1 VTPSQLQAND
11 LDRLASMATP
21 SPSTALTKRS
31 IDTAL
36 MPPPPTKRIKRPPKV
51 LDEDDYTDALSK
63 IIARDFFPGL
73 HEVQYQQEYLNAL
86 ESNDETWIA
95 EAGQKLREAMTP
107 LPSGRQR
114 RSARN
119 SRFSTPALTPVH
131 AGTAT
136 PVANK
141 TPVGWSDG
149 ATPSGVTGSEYS
161 TTPCTQ
167 KDEIDTSTLSLSAF
181 QSKYTSEDNES
192 FNALLDTQNA
202 TRRQKHAHLWTPD
215 NRIPSARQIA
225 YREREQRLLIQKAE
239 AEAETA
245 NSGKELVALI
255 AGATDARPAKPDS
268 WRRTKPDNAF
278 MFHATSVDED
288 GIDTVA
294 QIREASSKAGP
305 KGVNY
310 GNTRFTPQALNNE
323 STDSFVPPS
332 PSLNTSIIARRDAAR
347 NARSETEYSGG
358 ETPRVNGYA
367 YVDEDEP
374 ENIPQE
380 ATAPEPSYRDL
391 LAGQAGD
398 GTPNPF
404 KIGEVRRREDLHHRM
419 VERDAKRK
427 RLKSAET
434 VRTPIPGT
442 PGGSRSGNL
451 TPAARKLLDR
461 VGRTPVSK
469 HGAIRDGDTRAKDMW
484 TPSSTPRR
492 RAGVIDKK

>member
-1 VTPSQLQAND
+1 VTASQPQAND

-36 MPPPPTKRIKRPPKV
+36 MPPPPAKRIKRPPKV

-86 ESNDETWIA
+86 ESNDESWIA
-95 EAGQKLREAMTP
+95 EAGQKLREVMTP

-131 AGTAT
+131 TATAT

-141 TPVGWSDG
+141 TPVGWSDD

-161 TTPCTQ
+161 TTSCTQ

-202 TRRQKHAHLWTPD
+202 TRRQKHAHLWTSD
-215 NRIPSARQIA
+215 NRIPSARQVA
-225 YREREQRLLIQKAE
+225 YREREQRLLMQTAE
-239 AEAETA
+239 AEAA
-245 NSGKELVALI
+245 NSGKELVALV

-347 NARSETEYSGG
+347 DARSETEYSGG

-404 KIGEVRRREDLHHRM
+404 KIREVRRREDLHHRM
-419 VERDAKRK
+419 VERDAAKK

-434 VRTPIPGT
+434 VRTPIPDT

-461 VGRTPVSK
+461 VGRTPVGN
-469 HGAIRDGDTRAKDMW
+469 HGAVRDGDTRAKHMW

>member
-1 VTPSQLQAND
+1 M
-11 LDRLASMATP
+11 ASPT
-21 SPSTALTKRS
+21 SFTALTKRS
-31 IDTAL
+31 NDTAL

-51 LDEDDYTDALSK
+51 LDEDDYTNALSN

-73 HEVQYQQEYLNAL
+73 HEVQSQQEYLNAL
-86 ESNDETWIA
+86 ESNDESWVA
-95 EAGQKLREAMTP
+95 EAGQKLRDAMTP
-107 LPSGRQR
+107 LPGGRQR

-119 SRFSTPALTPVH
+119 SRFTTP
-131 AGTAT
+131 TAT
-136 PVANK
+136 PAHATVAPAIADN
-141 TPVGWSDG
+141 TPVGWTGG
-149 ATPSGVTGSEYS
+149 ATPSSVAGSEYS
-161 TTPCTQ
+161 TISSTQ
-167 KDEIDTSTLSLSAF
+167 KDEIDPSTLSLSAF
-181 QSKYTSEDNES
+181 QSRYTSEDNES

-215 NRIPSARQIA
+215 NKIPSARQIA
-225 YREREQRLLIQKAE
+225 YRAREQRLLAQKAE
-239 AEAETA
+239 AEAA
-245 NSGKELVALI
+245 NDGKELVPLV

-278 MFHATSVDED
+278 MFPAGSVDED

-294 QIREASSKAGP
+294 QVREANSKAGP

-310 GNTRFTPQALNNE
+310 GNTRFTSQALNEE
-323 STDSFVPPS
+323 SADGVVPPS
-332 PSLNTSIIARRDAAR
+332 PSLNTSIIARRDAAG
-347 NARSETEYSGG
+347 AVRSETEYSGG

-380 ATAPEPSYRDL
+380 APAPEPSYRDL
-391 LAGQAGD
+391 LAGMAGD

-404 KIGEVRRREDLHHRM
+404 KIGDVRRREDLHHRM
-419 VERDAKRK
+419 VEKDAKRK

-434 VRTPIPGT
+434 ARTPIPGT
-442 PGGSRSGNL
+442 PGGSGHL

-461 VGRTPVSK
+461 VGRTPVTRHDVVK
-469 HGAIRDGDTRAKDMW
+469 NGEARAKDTW

-492 RAGVIDKK
+492 KSGRNK

>member
-1 VTPSQLQAND
+1 
-11 LDRLASMATP
+11 MATP

-31 IDTAL
+31 TDTAL

-51 LDEDDYTDALSK
+51 LDEDDYTDALSR

-73 HEVQYQQEYLNAL
+73 HEVQSQQEYLNAL

-95 EAGQKLREAMTP
+95 EAGQKLRDAMAP
-107 LPSGRQR
+107 LPSGRRR
-114 RSARN
+114 RSVRN
-119 SRFSTPALTPVH
+119 SRFSTPVITPAH
-131 AGTAT
+131 AVTAT
-136 PVANK
+136 PVADK
-141 TPVGWSDG
+141 TPVGWTSG
-149 ATPSGVTGSEYS
+149 ATPLSVVGCEYS
-161 TTPCTQ
+161 TTSETQ
-167 KDEIDTSTLSLSAF
+167 TDEIDTSTLSLSAF

-202 TRRQKHAHLWTPD
+202 TRRQTHAHLWTPD
-215 NRIPSARQIA
+215 HKIPSARQIA
-225 YREREQRLLIQKAE
+225 HRAREQRLLAQKTEVE
-239 AEAETA
+239 AADG
-245 NSGKELVALI
+245 GKELVPLV

-268 WRRTKPDNAF
+268 WKRTKPDNAF
-278 MFHATSVDED
+278 MFPVSSVDED
-288 GIDTVA
+288 GLETVA
-294 QIREASSKAGP
+294 QVREASSKAEP

-310 GNTRFTPQALNNE
+310 GNTRFTAQALDEE
-323 STDSFVPPS
+323 SADGFVPPS

-347 NARSETEYSGG
+347 AARSETEYSGG

-374 ENIPQE
+374 EKIAREPP
-380 ATAPEPSYRDL
+380 APEPSYRDL

-404 KIGEVRRREDLHHRM
+404 KIADVRREDLHHKM

-434 VRTPIPGT
+434 VRTPVSGT
-442 PGGSRSGNL
+442 PGESGNL

-461 VGRTPVSK
+461 VGKTPVTR
-469 HGAIRDGDTRAKDMW
+469 HGGVRDVDAKAKDMW
-484 TPSSTPRR
+484 TPNSTPWRR
-492 RAGVIDKK
+492 PGAIDKQ

>member
-1 VTPSQLQAND
+1 VSLNQLQADN
-11 LDRLASMATP
+11 LASMAAL
-21 SPSTALTKRS
+21 SPSTALSKRS
-31 IDTAL
+31 VDTAL

-51 LDEDDYTDALSK
+51 LEEDDYTDALSQ

-73 HEVQYQQEYLNAL
+73 HEVQSQQEYLNAL
-86 ESNDETWIA
+86 ESNDEIWIA

-114 RSARN
+114 RSTRN
-119 SRFSTPALTPVH
+119 SRFSTPTLTPIH

-136 PVANK
+136 PVVNK
-141 TPVGWSDG
+141 TPVGWSGG
-149 ATPSGVTGSEYS
+149 ATPSGAPGSECA
-161 TTPCTQ
+161 TTSRTQ
-167 KDEIDTSTLSLSAF
+167 NDAIDTARLSLSAF

-215 NRIPSARQIA
+215 NKIPSARQIA
-225 YREREQRLLIQKAE
+225 HREREQRMLMQKAE
-239 AEAETA
+239 AEAA
-245 NSGKELVALI
+245 NSGKELVPLV

-294 QIREASSKAGP
+294 QIKEASSKAGP

-323 STDSFVPPS
+323 STERCVPPS

-347 NARSETEYSGG
+347 DARSETEYAGG

-374 ENIPQE
+374 ENIPEE
-380 ATAPEPSYRDL
+380 ATALEPSYRDL

-404 KIGEVRRREDLHHRM
+404 KIGEVRRREDLHHRL

-434 VRTPIPGT
+434 VRTPNPGT

-469 HGAIRDGDTRAKDMW
+469 HGTIRDGETRTKDMW

-492 RAGVIDKK
+492 RAGVMDTK

>member
-1 VTPSQLQAND
+1 
-11 LDRLASMATP
+11 MATP
-21 SPSTALTKRS
+21 LPSRALTKRS

-51 LDEDDYTDALSK
+51 LDEDDYTNALSN

-73 HEVQYQQEYLNAL
+73 HEVQSQQEYLNAL
-86 ESNDETWIA
+86 ESNDATWIA
-95 EAGQKLREAMTP
+95 EAGQKLRDAMTP
-107 LPSGRQR
+107 LPGGRQR
-114 RSARN
+114 RSTRN
-119 SRFSTPALTPVH
+119 SRFNTSSLIPAH
-131 AGTAT
+131 AVTAT
-136 PVANK
+136 PVADK
-141 TPVGWSDG
+141 TPVGWTG
-149 ATPSGVTGSEYS
+149 GGTPSVAGSEYS
-161 TTPCTQ
+161 TTSSTQ

-215 NRIPSARQIA
+215 NKIPSTRQIA
-225 YREREQRLLIQKAE
+225 YRSHEQRLLTQKAE
-239 AEAETA
+239 AEAA
-245 NSGKELVALI
+245 NGGKELVPLV

-268 WRRTKPDNAF
+268 WQSTKPDNGF
-278 MFHATSVDED
+278 MFPASSVDEE
-288 GIDTVA
+288 GINTVA
-294 QIREASSKAGP
+294 QTREASSKAGP

-310 GNTRFTPQALNNE
+310 GNTRFAPEALNEE
-323 STDSFVPPS
+323 STDGLVPPS

-347 NARSETEYSGG
+347 AVQSETEYSGG

-367 YVDEDEP
+367 YVDEEEP
-374 ENIPQE
+374 ENIPEE
-380 ATAPEPSYRDL
+380 ASAPEPSYRDL
-391 LAGQAGD
+391 LAGQVYD

-404 KIGEVRRREDLHHRM
+404 KIGDVRRREDLHHRM

-434 VRTPIPGT
+434 VRTTMPGT
-442 PGGSRSGNL
+442 PGGSGSGNL

-461 VGRTPVSK
+461 VGKTPITR
-469 HGAIRDGDTRAKDMW
+469 HGEVRDGETRGKDMW

-492 RAGVIDKK
+492 RAGVMNK